1 MDPISMEKIRAMN
14 KYSKSRRQL
23 QLPTLSL
30 YMAATFVLCLLLTS
44 PAWFPR
50 LCTAIG
56 FFFLTTLPN
65 LVTAFLR
72 SPKCLFVVGNLIVAF
87 LVGESRLAPR
97 RDDDGQPSLVNE
109 IHEEHV
115 KKNTAM
121 TMATAKE
128 TTAPAMAVAAAD
140 HSAFVGAA
148 VVEEEVVEAKEEEG
162 EEEELHKRVEDFIA
176 RVKKQRKLELK
187 SFFDV
192 DR

>member
-14 KYSKSRRQL
+14 KYNKSRRQL
-23 QLPTLSL
+23 QLPTLSV

-50 LCTAIG
+50 LCSALG
-56 FFFLTTLPN
+56 FFFLTTLPDM
-65 LVTAFLR
+65 VKAFLL

-87 LVGESRLAPR
+87 LVGESRLAPK
-97 RDDDGQPSLVNE
+97 RDDDHQQPSLVNE

-121 TMATAKE
+121 ATKE
-128 TTAPAMAVAAAD
+128 TTAAAVAVVAAD

-148 VVEEEVVEAKEEEG
+148 VVEEEVMEVKEEEG

>member
-1 MDPISMEKIRAMN
+1 MEKIRAMN
-14 KYSKSRRQL
+14 KYNKSRRQL
-23 QLPTLSL
+23 QLPTLSV

-50 LCTAIG
+50 LCSALG
-56 FFFLTTLPN
+56 FFFLTTLPDM
-65 LVTAFLR
+65 VKAFLL

-87 LVGESRLAPR
+87 LVGESRLAPK
-97 RDDDGQPSLVNE
+97 RDDDHQQPSLVNE

-121 TMATAKE
+121 ATKE
-128 TTAPAMAVAAAD
+128 TTAAAVAVVAAD

-148 VVEEEVVEAKEEEG
+148 VVEEEVMEVKEEEG

>member
-14 KYSKSRRQL
+14 KYNKSRRQL
-23 QLPTLSL
+23 QLPALSV

-50 LCTAIG
+50 LCSFLS
-56 FFFLTTLPN
+56 FFFLTITTLPD
-65 LVTAFLR
+65 LVTSFLL

-97 RDDDGQPSLVNE
+97 RDDGQPSLVNE

-115 KKNTAM
+115 KKNTV
-121 TMATAKE
+121 MAAAKA
-128 TTAPAMAVAAAD
+128 TTAAAAVVVD
-140 HSAFVGAA
+140 HSAFVGA
-148 VVEEEVVEAKEEEG
+148 VREEVEVEVKEEEG

>member
-1 MDPISMEKIRAMN
+1 MDPISMEQVRAMN
-14 KYSKSRRQL
+14 KYRKSRRQPH
-23 QLPTLSL
+23 LPTL
-30 YMAATFVLCLLLTS
+30 YMAVTFVVLCLLLTS

-50 LCTAIG
+50 MCSALG
-56 FFFLTTLPN
+56 FFFLTTVPD
-65 LVTAFLR
+65 LVTAFLL

-97 RDDDGQPSLVNE
+97 RGDDDDDRPSLVNE

-115 KKNTAM
+115 KKNAALTA
-121 TMATAKE
+121 ATA
-128 TTAPAMAVAAAD
+128 AAVAQAD
-140 HSAFVGAA
+140 HSAFVGAVRER
-148 VVEEEVVEAKEEEG
+148 VVEVKEE